1 LSYKIVNHVEA
12 LIELGKGDIGRL
24 VYILEKL
31 KQNKSLYS
39 SDQRYLENITKAFPM
54 PQVGDANILR
64 ETFQTREV
72 NSELKT
78 ELKFAYQE
86 IEKLESELLQ
96 LRKEKSTILTQ
107 TPSQILVERTKPI
120 LEQIHET
127 VTSTSSI
134 VRYVN
139 ATFTPEQVIDYAKQS
154 SQKRTKGKMF
164 GKRGLVETPIAWER
178 FLYPYYDVAM
188 EITMK
193 EVEKLNGSY
202 ETATKVIKCRTCVDG
217 ITSAIVDGTPEGIS
231 YSFDFLKDLSADET
245 ALLYYVHNMGDFTV
259 KDLLALGTS
268 IEKSIKLVEKL
279 VSKRFLKRERGST
292 RFRITK
298 ETHMPD
304 PTKLNC
310 IMEDHT
316 ATAAPT
322 SDRVIKPIISSA
334 ALPLQLSK
342 YWIRCHI
349 PSSSLVYYP
358 YYGITYDRKDY
369 YRIEIIDG
377 ISGNRQE
384 RLEQLVTVRP
394 KNKIIEP
401 EN

>member
-1 LSYKIVNHVEA
+1 LSYKIVNHIET

-31 KQNKSLYS
+31 KQNKPLYS

-54 PQVGDANILR
+54 PQTSDSSILH
-64 ETFQTREV
+64 ETFHTQQV

-96 LRKEKSTILTQ
+96 LRKEKSTVLTQ

-127 VTSTSSI
+127 VSSSI
-134 VRYVN
+134 VRYVD

-154 SQKRTKGKMF
+154 SQKRTKGGRFSKS
-164 GKRGLVETPIAWER
+164 GIVETPIAWER
-178 FLYPYYDVAM
+178 FLYPYYDAAM

-193 EVEKLNGSY
+193 EIEKVNGSY
-202 ETATKVIKCRTCVDG
+202 ESATKVIKCRICVDG
-217 ITSAIVDGTPEGIS
+217 ITSAIVGGTKEGIS
-231 YSFDFLKDLSADET
+231 YSFDFLKDLSSDET
-245 ALLYYVHNMGDFTV
+245 ALLYYVHNMGDFTI

-279 VSKRFLKRERGST
+279 VSKGLLKRENGT
-292 RFRITK
+292 KFRITK
-298 ETHMPD
+298 DTQMPN
-304 PTKLNC
+304 PAKLNC

-316 ATAAPT
+316 ATESPT
-322 SDRVIKPIISSA
+322 SDRTIKPLISSA

-342 YWIRCHI
+342 YWTRCNI

-358 YYGITYDRKDY
+358 YYGITYDREDY

-384 RLEQLVTVRP
+384 RLEQLITVRP

-401 EN
+401 ES

>member
-1 LSYKIVNHVEA
+1 MSYKIVNHVQA

-54 PQVGDANILR
+54 PQIDDKSIVR
-64 ETFQTREV
+64 ETFQTQEV

-96 LRKEKSTILTQ
+96 LRKEKSSILTQ
-107 TPSQILVERTKPI
+107 TPSQILVERPKPI

-127 VTSTSSI
+127 VSSSI
-134 VRYVN
+134 VRYVD

-154 SQKRTKGKMF
+154 SQKRTKGGMF
-164 GKRGLVETPIAWER
+164 SKSEFVETPIAWER
-178 FLYPYYDVAM
+178 FLYPYYDVAI

-193 EVEKLNGSY
+193 EIEKVNGSY
-202 ETATKVIKCRTCVDG
+202 ESATKVIKCRICVDG
-217 ITSAIVDGTPEGIS
+217 ITSAIVGGTKEGIS
-231 YSFDFLKDLSADET
+231 YSFDFLKDLSADEI

-279 VSKRFLKRERGST
+279 VSKGLLKRENGT
-292 RFRITK
+292 KFRITK
-298 ETHMPD
+298 DTRMPN
-304 PTKLNC
+304 PAKLNC

-316 ATAAPT
+316 ATATPT
-322 SDRVIKPIISSA
+322 SDRVIKPLISSA

-342 YWIRCHI
+342 YWARCHI

-377 ISGNRQE
+377 VSGNRQE

-394 KNKIIEP
+394 KNKITEP

>member
-134 VRYVN
+134 VRYVD

-154 SQKRTKGKMF
+154 SQKRTKGKMLR
-164 GKRGLVETPIAWER
+164 KRGIIETPIA
-178 FLYPYYDVAM
+178 
-188 EITMK
+188 
-193 EVEKLNGSY
+193 
-202 ETATKVIKCRTCVDG
+202 
-217 ITSAIVDGTPEGIS
+217 
-231 YSFDFLKDLSADET
+231 
-245 ALLYYVHNMGDFTV
+245 
-259 KDLLALGTS
+259 
-268 IEKSIKLVEKL
+268 
-279 VSKRFLKRERGST
+279 
-292 RFRITK
+292 
-298 ETHMPD
+298 
-304 PTKLNC
+304 
-310 IMEDHT
+310 
-316 ATAAPT
+316 
-322 SDRVIKPIISSA
+322 
-334 ALPLQLSK
+334 
-342 YWIRCHI
+342 
-349 PSSSLVYYP
+349 
-358 YYGITYDRKDY
+358 
-369 YRIEIIDG
+369 
-377 ISGNRQE
+377 
-384 RLEQLVTVRP
+384 
-394 KNKIIEP
+394 
-401 EN
+401 

>member
-1 LSYKIVNHVEA
+1 MSYKIVNHVQA

-54 PQVGDANILR
+54 PQIDDESIVR
-64 ETFQTREV
+64 ETFQTQEV

-96 LRKEKSTILTQ
+96 LRKEKSSILMQ
-107 TPSQILVERTKPI
+107 TPSQILVERPKPI

-127 VTSTSSI
+127 VTSSSI
-134 VRYVN
+134 VRYVS

-154 SQKRTKGKMF
+154 SQKRTKGGMF
-164 GKRGLVETPIAWER
+164 SKSGFVETPIAWER
-178 FLYPYYDVAM
+178 FLYPYYDVAI

-202 ETATKVIKCRTCVDG
+202 ETVTKAIKCRTCIDG
-217 ITSAIVDGTPEGIS
+217 ITSSIVDGTPEGIS

-279 VSKRFLKRERGST
+279 LSKGFLKRERGT
-292 RFRITK
+292 ARFRITK
-298 ETHMPD
+298 DTHMPD
-304 PTKLNC
+304 PTKMNC
-310 IMEDHT
+310 MMEDHT
-316 ATAAPT
+316 ATATPT
-322 SDRVIKPIISSA
+322 SDRIIKPIISSA

-342 YWIRCHI
+342 YWVRCHI

-377 ISGNRQE
+377 VSGNRQE

-394 KNKIIEP
+394 KNKITEP

>member
-1 LSYKIVNHVEA
+1 LNNNSIDI
-12 LIELGKGDIGRL
+12 LINYNDYFLA
-24 VYILEKL
+24 IL
-31 KQNKSLYS
+31 QS
-39 SDQRYLENITKAFPM
+39 
-54 PQVGDANILR
+54 
-64 ETFQTREV
+64 
-72 NSELKT
+72 
-78 ELKFAYQE
+78 
-86 IEKLESELLQ
+86 
-96 LRKEKSTILTQ
+96 
-107 TPSQILVERTKPI
+107 
-120 LEQIHET
+120 
-127 VTSTSSI
+127 
-134 VRYVN
+134 
-139 ATFTPEQVIDYAKQS
+139 EQVIAYAKQS

-164 GKRGLVETPIAWER
+164 SKSELVETPIAWEK

-202 ETATKVIKCRTCVDG
+202 ETATKAIKCRACVDG
-217 ITSAIVDGTPEGIS
+217 ITSAIVDGTKEGIS

-245 ALLYYVHNMGDFTV
+245 ALLYYVHNMGNFTV

-268 IEKSIKLVEKL
+268 VEKSIKLVEKL
-279 VSKRFLKRERGST
+279 VSKGFLKRERGST

-298 ETHMPD
+298 DTHMPD
-304 PTKLNC
+304 PAKLNC
-310 IMEDHT
+310 IMEDHI

-342 YWIRCHI
+342 YWVRCHI

-384 RLEQLVTVRP
+384 RLEQLITVRP